1 MATWTQTD
9 IDALKAAIRGGVLE
23 VRFDGPPA
31 RKIVYQDLGAMRALL
46 AEMTASVAGASRRS
60 YRLASHRKGF

>member
-9 IDALKAAIRGGVLE
+9 IDTLKAAIRAGILE

-46 AEMTASVAGASRRS
+46 AEMTASVAGSSRKA
-60 YRLASHRKGF
+60 YRLASHSKGF